1 MKPRI
6 LEIRQSVLDKNDRL
20 ARDLRARF
28 EAAGVLV
35 VNLVSGPGAGKTALL
50 EETLR
55 RMSARG
61 LRVAA
66 IVGDLAT
73 ENDAQRLLRSGAPV
87 RQIETGGLCHLEAD
101 LVARRLEGWVL
112 DELDFLFIEN
122 VGNLVCPSDYDL
134 GEALRVAL
142 LSTTEGEDKPLK
154 YPPMF
159 HSADVVLLTK
169 IDLAAAVEFNRDS
182 ALGSLTAIA
191 PHAVVIETSA
201 RTGAGIDEW
210 IDFLTERALTEHA
223 STESASTESASTAH
237 ATSATALSSR
247 GE

>member
-6 LEIRQSVLDKNDRL
+6 LELRKSVLEKNDQL
-20 ARDLRARF
+20 ARALRTRF
-28 EAAGVLV
+28 DEAGVFA
-35 VNLVSGPGAGKTALL
+35 VNLVSSPGAGKTALL

-55 RMSARG
+55 RMRARG

-73 ENDAQRLLRSGAPV
+73 ENDAQRLARSGAPV

-101 LVARRLEGWVL
+101 LVARRLEGWTL
-112 DELDFLFIEN
+112 RDFDFLFIEN

-134 GEALRVAL
+134 GEALRAVL

-169 IDLAAAVEFNRDS
+169 CDLTVAVEFDR
-182 ALGSLTAIA
+182 AAAIASLATIA
-191 PHAVVIETSA
+191 PHASILDTSA
-201 RTGAGIDEW
+201 RTGEGIDAW
-210 IDFLTERALTEHA
+210 IDLLVERRAA
-223 STESASTESASTAH
+223 GRAADM
-237 ATSATALSSR
+237 
-247 GE
+247 

>member
-1 MKPRI
+1 LKPRI
-6 LEIRQSVLDKNDRL
+6 LELRQSVLEKNDQL
-20 ARDLRARF
+20 ARALRTRF
-28 EAAGVLV
+28 DEAGVFA
-35 VNLVSGPGAGKTALL
+35 VNLVSSPGAGKTALL

-55 RMSARG
+55 RMRARG

-73 ENDAQRLLRSGAPV
+73 ENDAQRLARSGAPV

-101 LVARRLEGWVL
+101 LVARRLEGWTL
-112 DELDFLFIEN
+112 RDFDFLFIEN

-134 GEALRVAL
+134 GEALRAVL

-169 IDLAAAVEFNRDS
+169 CDLTVAVEFDR
-182 ALGSLTAIA
+182 AAAIASLATIA
-191 PHAVVIETSA
+191 PHASILDTSA
-201 RTGAGIDEW
+201 RTGEGIDAW
-210 IDFLTERALTEHA
+210 IDLLVERRAA
-223 STESASTESASTAH
+223 GRAADM
-237 ATSATALSSR
+237 
-247 GE
+247 